1 MGLLYFE
8 KNRND
13 AWVLEL
19 ELGAALS
26 AAPRSFCVLLPR
38 WLVMNVVRQGQGR
51 GGRTVWE
58 TPREAGAAP
67 PHPPGPARRG
77 VQDARRPAPA
87 RSGSCAPQAIAAVRT
102 VTERQG
108 SPE

>member
-26 AAPRSFCVLLPR
+26 AAPCSFCVLLPR
-38 WLVMNVVRQGQGR
+38 WLVMNVVRQGRGR
-51 GGRTVWE
+51 GGWTVWE

-67 PHPPGPARRG
+67 PSPPGPRGGGCRMHG
-77 VQDARRPAPA
+77 VQPRHGAEAAPRRP
-87 RSGSCAPQAIAAVRT
+87 SLQCGL
-102 VTERQG
+102 
-108 SPE
+108 